1 MSSTSSWGTSQ
12 RRRKRPWGPE
22 GREQSQR
29 TPPLRHQPPQTPREV
44 PEIALGKA
52 ADVGSAGRKSPIAST
67 PSTPSQ
73 SFHVNRVAVRAD
85 EQRNVTVPTIRGGG
99 SGGCIGASLKSSG
112 GTPGVDEVVGDILST
127 SISLRGEAP
136 PPPTFPCSRPLPA
149 PDEGSVTDGL
159 LLSPS
164 PATSNTL
171 GSSQTRTQV
180 ALGQISPRARA
191 GGTDR
196 TPGRGAHG
204 KRVALPKQDVDG
216 FESLPERSG
225 REEQAWGVGEES
237 QGQSEEAPLGGIEAH
252 GASQQPLSDAMNARY
267 SARDSEIS
275 RTAHFSSTLGLGEHQ
290 TPTLSTVSSTTAR
303 HQSSTPVITSQSGIG
318 SAFGESAVRQDAG
331 ESGDGAGH
339 IAPPRASHS
348 FVWADLDG
356 LASDDSGDDSASP
369 LPAKSS
375 AAMVAN
381 LSRSGSTLA
390 GGVDS
395 CSRAGALAERSGNP
409 NSADAEYGGRGTS
422 GGFDCSEESAR
433 PTHSMPG
440 GASIRS
446 MDRREHVGHVRTLP
460 ASTASLAL
468 ATTGDDVERRDDDA
482 TGHDRPADAGVE
494 SGALFPGARSASA
507 GGGGTFTL
515 MGAGGGFEDDD
526 LLDAALDE
534 SD

>member
-1 MSSTSSWGTSQ
+1 M
-12 RRRKRPWGPE
+12 
-22 GREQSQR
+22 
-29 TPPLRHQPPQTPREV
+29 
-44 PEIALGKA
+44 
-52 ADVGSAGRKSPIAST
+52 
-67 PSTPSQ
+67 
-73 SFHVNRVAVRAD
+73 NRVAVHAD
-85 EQRNVTVPTIRGGG
+85 EQRHVTVPTIRGGG
-99 SGGCIGASLKSSG
+99 SGGCNGASLGSSA

-127 SISLRGEAP
+127 SISLRREAP
-136 PPPTFPCSRPLPA
+136 PPPAFPRSPPLPA

-180 ALGQISPRARA
+180 ALDQISPGARA

-196 TPGRGAHG
+196 TPGRGADG
-204 KRVALPKQDVDG
+204 KRVALPKQSVDG
-216 FESLPERSG
+216 LESLSERSG
-225 REEQAWGVGEES
+225 PEAQAWGVGGES

-267 SARDSEIS
+267 SARDSEYL
-275 RTAHFSSTLGLGEHQ
+275 RTARFSSTLGLGEDQ
-290 TPTLSTVSSTTAR
+290 TPTLTTVSNTTAR
-303 HQSSTPVITSQSGIG
+303 HRSSTPVITSQSGIG
-318 SAFGESAVRQDAG
+318 SAFGESAVRQGAG
-331 ESGDGAGH
+331 DSLDGAGH
-339 IAPPRASHS
+339 VAPPRVSHS
-348 FVWADLDG
+348 SVWADLDG

-369 LPAKSS
+369 VPAKSS

-395 CSRAGALAERSGNP
+395 RGGAVALAERSGNP
-409 NSADAEYGGRGTS
+409 NSADAECGGRGTS
-422 GGFDCSEESAR
+422 GGFDRSEESAR
-433 PTHSMPG
+433 PTLSMLG
-440 GASIRS
+440 GASIRN
-446 MDRREHVGHVRTLP
+446 MDSKEYVGDLGTIP

-468 ATTGDDVERRDDDA
+468 ATTGGDVERRDDDP
-482 TGHDRPADAGVE
+482 TGHDRPAGAGVE
-494 SGALFPGARSASA
+494 SAALLPGARPASA